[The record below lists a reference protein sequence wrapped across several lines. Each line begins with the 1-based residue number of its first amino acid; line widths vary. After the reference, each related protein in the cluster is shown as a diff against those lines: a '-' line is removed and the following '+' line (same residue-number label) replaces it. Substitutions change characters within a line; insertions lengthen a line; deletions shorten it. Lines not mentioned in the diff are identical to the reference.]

1 MKRIICLVALLV
13 IGCEKN
19 IESDYVEPNE
29 VGYDCEEVQSYYQE
43 SVAPIISNYCMG
55 CHSTSNPSGGL
66 ALDSFDSA
74 VNGIMNGEVINRINM
89 ESDESGF
96 MPQYSEKLSQQQLE
110 VIQNFSEL
118 LCQ

>member
-1 MKRIICLVALLV
+1 M
-13 IGCEKN
+13 
-19 IESDYVEPNE
+19 
-29 VGYDCEEVQSYYQE
+29 
-43 SVAPIISNYCMG
+43 SNHCIG
-55 CHSTSNPSGGL
+55 CHSTSNASGSL

-89 ESDESGF
+89 ESSNPFF
-96 MPQYSEKLSQQQLE
+96 MPLGSEKLSQQQLE

>member
-1 MKRIICLVALLV
+1 MKRIICLVAFLA

-19 IESDYVEPNE
+19 IESDYIEPND

-43 SVAPIISNYCMG
+43 SVAPIMSNHCVG
-55 CHSTSNPSGGL
+55 CHSSSNPSGSL
-66 ALDSFDSA
+66 ALDSFDNT

-89 ESDESGF
+89 ESSNPLF
-96 MPQYSEKLSQQQLE
+96 MPLGSEKLSQQQLE

>member
-1 MKRIICLVALLV
+1 MKRIICLIALLV

-19 IESDYVEPNE
+19 IESDY

-43 SVAPIISNYCMG
+43 SVAPIMSNHCIG
-55 CHSTSNPSGGL
+55 CHSTSNASGSL
-66 ALDSFDSA
+66 ALDSFDS
-74 VNGIMNGEVINRINM
+74 VVDGIMNGEVINRINM
-89 ESDESGF
+89 ESSNPLF
-96 MPQYSEKLSQQQLE
+96 MPMGSEKLSQQQLE

>member
-1 MKRIICLVALLV
+1 MKRIIFFSTLFL
-13 IGCEKN
+13 ISCEKN
-19 IESDYVEPNE
+19 IESDYVDPKDFD
-29 VGYDCEEVQSYYQE
+29 YDCVEVQSYYDE
-43 SVAPIISNYCMG
+43 SVAPIMSNHCIG
-55 CHSTSNPSGGL
+55 CHSTSNASGSL

-89 ESDESGF
+89 ESSNPLF
-96 MPQYSEKLSQQQLE
+96 MPLGSEKLSQQQLE

>member
-1 MKRIICLVALLV
+1 MKRIICLIALLV

-19 IESDYVEPNE
+19 IESDY

-43 SVAPIISNYCMG
+43 SVAPIMSNHCIG
-55 CHSTSNPSGGL
+55 CHSTSNASGSL
-66 ALDSFDSA
+66 SLDSFDS
-74 VNGIMNGEVINRINM
+74 VVDGIMNGEVINRINM
-89 ESDESGF
+89 ESSNPLF
-96 MPQYSEKLSQQQLE
+96 MPMGSEKLSQQQLE